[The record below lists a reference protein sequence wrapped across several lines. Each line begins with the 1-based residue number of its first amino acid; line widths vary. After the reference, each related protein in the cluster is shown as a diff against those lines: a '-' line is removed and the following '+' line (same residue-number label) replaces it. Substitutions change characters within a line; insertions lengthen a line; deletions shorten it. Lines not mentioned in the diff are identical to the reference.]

1 MSLLAAAVLG
11 ALQGLTEFLPVSSSA
26 HLILARAFFG
36 WDAGKFGL
44 PFDVA
49 VHVGTLLAVVVYF
62 SRDIL
67 AMVAAIP
74 RAFSAAPGPDGRR
87 IWLVVAGTI
96 PVVIVGLFVWSDALE
111 TATRTP
117 LVAAIALLVG
127 AGLLFAIERLSP
139 NRAGEDALTPP
150 GAFLIGVAQTL
161 ALVPGVSRSGATIA
175 AGMALGLRREVAAR
189 FTFLMS
195 VPAILAAGAKEGLE
209 LRGMTFSGADAA
221 FFGVGMVT
229 SAVVGYFTVKY
240 FIKFL
245 ASHRLD
251 VFAWYRVALALV
263 TFAWL
268 AAR

>member
-1 MSLLAAAVLG
+1 MNLLAAAVLG
-11 ALQGLTEFLPVSSSA
+11 AVQGLTEFLPVSSSA

-36 WDAGKFGL
+36 WDAGTFGL

-49 VHVGTLLAVVVYF
+49 VHLGTLLAVVVFF
-62 SRDIL
+62 SRDIG
-67 AMVAAIP
+67 AMLRAVP

-87 IWLVVAGTI
+87 IWLVVAGTV
-96 PVVIVGLFVWSDALE
+96 PVILVGLFIWSEAIE

-117 LVAAIALLVG
+117 LVAAVALLVG
-127 AGLLFAIERLSP
+127 AGLLFAIERLGGK
-139 NRAGEDALTPP
+139 RGAEEQLTLP

-161 ALVPGVSRSGATIA
+161 ALIPGVSRSGATIA
-175 AGMALGLRREVAAR
+175 AGMSLGLRREVAAR

-195 VPAILAAGAKEGLE
+195 VPAILAAAAKEARD
-209 LRGMTFSGADAA
+209 LRGTP
-221 FFGVGMVT
+221 FGGDEAVLFAVGMGT

-245 ASHRLD
+245 GSNRLD
-251 VFAWYRVALALV
+251 VFAWYRVGLALV

-268 AAR
+268 GAR